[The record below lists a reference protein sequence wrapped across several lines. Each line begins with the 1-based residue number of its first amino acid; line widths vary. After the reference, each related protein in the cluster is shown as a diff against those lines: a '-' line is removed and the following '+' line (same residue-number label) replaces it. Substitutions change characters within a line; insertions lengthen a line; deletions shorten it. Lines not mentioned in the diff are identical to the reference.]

1 MCSDS
6 QPLVSVRVATY
17 NHERYIAQCLEG
29 ILMQR
34 TTFPFEVIV
43 GEDCS
48 TDGTR
53 AIVADYVRRFPDRI
67 HALLHDTNLGGQKN
81 SYLIHQ
87 ACRGRYHA
95 MIEGDDYWIDP
106 LKLQKQVD
114 LLEAHPEVSLC
125 FHNALILNE
134 RRRAT
139 RLYFEKPF
147 SQILAFDDIYSQS
160 LPTASVMAR
169 ADILATLPEWRLNIW
184 CGDLLFR
191 LWCLHHGPFAYLD
204 AFMSVYRRHDQGLE
218 VSRRRGGYQS
228 YFDNVLFTLGEFDKA
243 SGFAHTDAIQREIA
257 RMQRDRSRQRLGFLY
272 ALLHPE
278 HLTLRVREYLTVIR
292 QKRGLFN

>member
-1 MCSDS
+1 MNG

-17 NHERYIAQCLEG
+17 NHERWIAQCLEG

-53 AIVADYVRRFPDRI
+53 AIVADYARRFPDRI
-67 HALLHDTNLGGQKN
+67 RALLHDTNLGGQMN
-81 SYLIHQ
+81 SYRIHQ
-87 ACRGRYHA
+87 ACRGKYHT
-95 MIEGDDYWIDP
+95 MLEGDDYWIDP

-114 LLEAHPEVSLC
+114 LMEAHPEVSLC

-134 RRRAT
+134 RLAAT
-139 RLYFEKPF
+139 RLYFETPF
-147 SQILAFDDIYSQS
+147 TRMLDFDDIYTQS
-160 LPTASVMAR
+160 LPTASLMAR
-169 ADILATLPEWRLNIW
+169 AEILATLPEWRLKIW

-204 AFMSVYRRHDQGLE
+204 EIMSVYRRHDKGLE
-218 VSRRRGGYQS
+218 VSRRRSGYQA
-228 YFDNVLFTLGEFDKA
+228 YFENVLFTLQEYDKET
-243 SGFAHTDAIQREIA
+243 GFAHTDSIRCEIA
-257 RMQRDRSRQRLGFLY
+257 RMRQNRSQQRWGLLY
-272 ALLHPE
+272 SFRHPG
-278 HLTLRVREYLTVIR
+278 HLIMRVQEYAKVIR